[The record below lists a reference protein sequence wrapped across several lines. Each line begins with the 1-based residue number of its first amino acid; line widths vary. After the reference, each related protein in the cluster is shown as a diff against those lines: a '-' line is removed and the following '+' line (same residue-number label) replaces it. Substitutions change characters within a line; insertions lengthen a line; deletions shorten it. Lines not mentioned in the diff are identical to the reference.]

1 MIRLISRS
9 MRAGL
14 MAALFLPVAVSFA
27 LAQAALAKHIVTADG
42 HPLAVWEKRAAKPKG
57 AILLL
62 HGRTWSTLPDFDLQ
76 VPGEHR
82 SLMDALVAR
91 GYSVYGLDLRGYGAT
106 PRDASGWDTP
116 DRSVEDLAAALA
128 WVAKNSGAPGKPAL
142 LGWSNGAMVSA
153 LFAQRHA
160 DQISAL
166 ILTGYPKHPDSTFSA
181 LPAAVAEKMEPARS
195 KNTAKAAASDFI
207 ASDAISKKAVDMYV
221 AAALKAD
228 PVFTDWRHLEQW
240 NAIDPKKVMVPTL
253 LIQGELDPIA
263 QSATQAA
270 FFSRLGTA
278 DRAWVVM
285 AGGDHASLIENMQ
298 PAFVAAVVNF
308 LERPVWRR

>member
-1 MIRLISRS
+1 MKSSIARLII
-9 MRAGL
+9 
-14 MAALFLPVAVSFA
+14 AASLFAVSLPIA
-27 LAQAALAKHIVTADG
+27 GASSQTAPAKHMVAASDG
-42 HPLAVWEKRAAKPKG
+42 HQLAVWEKKASNPKG

-82 SLMDALVAR
+82 SLMDALVAK

-106 PRDASGWDTP
+106 ARDASDWDTP
-116 DRSVEDLAAALA
+116 DRSVEDLSAAIA

-142 LGWSNGAMVSA
+142 LGWSNGSMVSA
-153 LFAQRHA
+153 LFAKTHG

-166 ILTGYPKHPDSTFSA
+166 MLTGYPVHPDSTIPTVPDTA
-181 LPAAVAEKMEPARS
+181 KPAHAKT
-195 KNTAKAAASDFI
+195 TAKAAASDFI
-207 ASDAISKKAVDMYV
+207 APGAISKKAVDLYV

-228 PVFTDWRHLEQW
+228 PVRTDWRHLEQW
-240 NAIDPKKVMVPTL
+240 NGIDPKKILVPTL

-263 QSATQAA
+263 QTATQAA

-278 DRAWVVM
+278 DRQWVVM
-285 AGGDHASLIENMQ
+285 AGGDHASLIEDMQ
-298 PAFVAAVVNF
+298 PAFVSAMVNF
-308 LERPVWRR
+308 MQRPIWRR

>member
-1 MIRLISRS
+1 MLSK
-9 MRAGL
+9 ATCVTL
-14 MAALFLPVAVSFA
+14 MAMVILTGGARAQTAPVKHMV
-27 LAQAALAKHIVTADG
+27 AASDG
-42 HPLAVWEKRAAKPKG
+42 QQLAVWEKKAPKPKG

-106 PRDASGWDTP
+106 PRDASDWDTP
-116 DRSVEDLAAALA
+116 DRSVEDLSAALA
-128 WVAKNSGAPGKPAL
+128 WVTKNSGVPGKPAL
-142 LGWSNGAMVSA
+142 LGWSNGSMVSA
-153 LFAQRHA
+153 LFAGKHG

-166 ILTGYPKHPDSTFSA
+166 MLTGYPIHPDSTIPTVPDTA
-181 LPAAVAEKMEPARS
+181 KPAHART
-195 KNTAKAAASDFI
+195 TAKAAASDFI
-207 ASDAISKKAVDMYV
+207 APGAISKKAVDLYV

-228 PVFTDWRHLEQW
+228 PVRTDWHHLEQW
-240 NAIDPKKVMVPTL
+240 NAIDPKKIHVPTL

-263 QSATQAA
+263 PTPTQAA

-285 AGGDHASLIENMQ
+285 AGGDHASLIEDMQ
-298 PAFVAAVVNF
+298 PAFVAAMINF
-308 LERPVWRR
+308 IERPVWKR

>member
-1 MIRLISRS
+1 MIRTFSRS
-9 MRAGL
+9 LRAGFA
-14 MAALFLPVAVSFA
+14 AALLLPPAAA
-27 LAQAALAKHIVTADG
+27 LAQQAPVKHTVTADG
-42 HPLAVWEKRAAKPKG
+42 HPLALWEKRAPKPKG

-91 GYSVYGLDLRGYGAT
+91 GYSVYGLDLRGYGAS
-106 PRDASGWDTP
+106 PRDATDWDTP
-116 DRSVEDLAAALA
+116 DRSVEDLSAAIA

-142 LGWSNGAMVSA
+142 LGWSNGSMVSA
-153 LFAQRHA
+153 LFAGRHG

-166 ILTGYPKHPDSTFSA
+166 ILTGYPHHPDSTIA
-181 LPAAVAEKMEPARS
+181 TLPDTAKPAHA
-195 KNTAKAAASDFI
+195 KTTEKAAASDFI
-207 ASDAISKKAVDMYV
+207 APGAISKKALDVYV

-228 PVFTDWRHLEQW
+228 PVRADWHHAEEW
-240 NAIDPKKVMVPTL
+240 NGIDPKKIMVPTL

-263 QSATQAA
+263 PTATQAA

-278 DRAWVVM
+278 DRQWVVM
-285 AGGDHASLIENMQ
+285 AGGDHASLVEDMQ
-298 PAFVAAVVNF
+298 PAFVSAMINF
-308 LERPVWRR
+308 IERPVWKR